1 MQILGYMQ
9 ENIAFNSER
18 FFILLT
24 TREKLLWK
32 ESTFHFQMKNM
43 LKLKLLDSI

>member
-1 MQILGYMQ
+1 MQILGYIW
-9 ENIAFNSER
+9 ENMKFNSER

-24 TREKLLWK
+24 TREKLLRK

-43 LKLKLLDSI
+43 FKLKLLDSI